1 MEHIDTGEGFEM
13 GLRQESF
20 SISSSTP
27 LRPSVSSLLRI
38 CTHLYL
44 YIALTG
50 QGEVSLSLAR
60 PCGTHCRRSCVPII
74 DADSVLCS
82 REDSFVLPLPYYSRD
97 SLNRQ
102 GLLQLLS
109 YLLFTF
115 IHKLM
120 AMLCWW
126 ADRES
131 GKPVAVR
138 DVPDEQVVR
147 RTAQ

>member
-120 AMLCWW
+120 AMLCW
-126 ADRES
+126 
-131 GKPVAVR
+131 
-138 DVPDEQVVR
+138 
-147 RTAQ
+147 